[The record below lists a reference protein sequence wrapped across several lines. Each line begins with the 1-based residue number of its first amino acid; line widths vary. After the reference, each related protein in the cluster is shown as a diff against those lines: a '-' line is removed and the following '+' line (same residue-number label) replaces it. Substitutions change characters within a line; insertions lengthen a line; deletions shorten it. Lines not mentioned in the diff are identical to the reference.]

1 MPEEYYACA
10 CPDFGAAL
18 RKAEVL
24 NLVGGLNMK
33 KEILFTDLGGMC
45 VPQDNVTEKRCNDK
59 WRSVSYETADF
70 TGTMLSSQG
79 ICRPK
84 PISLPVNLSGWYKI
98 YIGAVPEYG
107 ELLVKTDIKLSNEN
121 AYWHLSAD
129 GSTLKYSEHC
139 ITETYWRSADM
150 TGLSVDIANCAT
162 AGRWVDV
169 NIAWLRFVP
178 MSGNEI
184 KEYIADTQC
193 RDTKRI
199 YAANDMSNMLYNYD
213 MSNPD
218 SWESVGQVYKES
230 DVEWLSVENL
240 SYVHNRNELSGDT
253 AVPYQHA
260 KNIIEQRNNYCDDVL
275 KRIGDCVHNQKIK
288 LCITKRVNMW
298 NFEYPEDGLFYDDEF
313 YLAHPEYRCTD
324 RDGTKLEYLS
334 FVYPEVQDYII
345 KGYINVLKS
354 GCDAVGLLL
363 NRGWPFVLFEQ
374 PFLDMF
380 YERYGEDARV
390 LPLDDERVTKLR
402 CEIMTSFIRRL
413 RSALDKAENDRRIE
427 IHAFVMYSMWDC
439 RHTGL
444 DPEVWA
450 KEKLVD
456 IIISDERR
464 IREVLDGDIW
474 TENTHKIDIEKYKQ
488 FVRRREKTNIQY
500 DYDNLFPPMED
511 SGGILR
517 GPESQQER
525 ISEFTELEK
534 KYGVTVYID
543 IMPREMPPEEI
554 RRRVSLVYACGCK
567 HICLWDTETRVT
579 RLNEWNVWRKAG
591 HIGEIF
597 DMPIENTKNYRIL
610 KLNGRDVS
618 RYKPMHGG

>member
-1 MPEEYYACA
+1 
-10 CPDFGAAL
+10 
-18 RKAEVL
+18 
-24 NLVGGLNMK
+24 
-33 KEILFTDLGGMC
+33 
-45 VPQDNVTEKRCNDK
+45 
-59 WRSVSYETADF
+59 
-70 TGTMLSSQG
+70 
-79 ICRPK
+79 
-84 PISLPVNLSGWYKI
+84 
-98 YIGAVPEYG
+98 
-107 ELLVKTDIKLSNEN
+107 
-121 AYWHLSAD
+121 
-129 GSTLKYSEHC
+129 
-139 ITETYWRSADM
+139 M

-288 LCITKRVNMW
+288 LCIAKRVNMW
-298 NFEYPEDGLFYDDEF
+298 DFEYPEDGLFYDDEF

-324 RDGTKLEYLS
+324 RDGTKVEYLS
-334 FVYPEVQDYII
+334 LVYPEVQDYII
-345 KGYINVLKS
+345 DGYIRILKS

-374 PFLDMF
+374 PFLDVF
-380 YERYGEDARV
+380 YERYGEDARI
-390 LPLDDERVTKLR
+390 LPLDDERITKLR
-402 CEIMTSFIRRL
+402 CEVVTSFIRRL
-413 RSALDKAENDRRIE
+413 RTALDKTEKGKRIE

-439 RHTGL
+439 RHVGL
-444 DPEVWA
+444 DPEMWA

-474 TENTHKIDIEKYKQ
+474 IENTHKIDIEKYKQ

-500 DYDNLFPPMED
+500 DYDNLFKPMED
-511 SGGILR
+511 SNGILR

-554 RRRVSLVYACGCK
+554 RRRASLVYDCGCN

-579 RLNEWNVWRKAG
+579 RLNEWNVWRKTG
-591 HIGEIF
+591 HIGEIAY
-597 DMPIENTKNYRIL
+597 MPIENAKNFRIL
-610 KLNGRDVS
+610 KINGRDVS